1 MDFPVDLSER
11 KPVFVKVHIAI
22 APAKK
27 AQRLFAVTRI
37 ADWLPFAA
45 RRPIRPIHRNEGVFR
60 QLIQKL
66 REIRL
71 QRICANRK
79 AELKGVAILRSEGDV
94 SVMPM
99 KDCDWKKVR
108 TSGLLI
114 LPAVWRGDGLVCD
127 VVRTRVNAGPYV

>member
-22 APAKK
+22 AAAKK
-27 AQRLFAVTRI
+27 AQRLVTVPRV
-37 ADWLPFAA
+37 ADGRPSPAS
-45 RRPIRPIHRNEGVFR
+45 RPIRPVHRNEGVFC
-60 QLIQKL
+60 QLIQEL
-66 REIRL
+66 REIGL

-99 KDCDWKKVR
+99 EGKRPKITEDSLFRDR
-108 TSGLLI
+108 RGLKE
-114 LPAVWRGDGLVCD
+114 VSTYFLVDTC
-127 VVRTRVNAGPYV
+127 